1 MMDTK
6 FLEKNFFSRH
16 RKISVAE
23 LFHRKN
29 WIVFPR
35 KNCPKP
41 DQVFAI
47 VRRRNQERDFPFI
60 WDTFLFSNRKRL
72 VKGRNVKERVRTG
85 TPISTSNCSMSRA
98 FRHRVRVVGA
108 EVVGRKKVC
117 AGLGEVRAR

>member
-35 KNCPKP
+35 EILQNQIKSSQLFDKEIKNEIFLSFGKRSYFP
-41 DQVFAI
+41 I
-47 VRRRNQERDFPFI
+47 ERG
-60 WDTFLFSNRKRL
+60 S
-72 VKGRNVKERVRTG
+72 
-85 TPISTSNCSMSRA
+85 S
-98 FRHRVRVVGA
+98 
-108 EVVGRKKVC
+108 KVEMLKN
-117 AGLGEVRAR
+117 A

>member
-6 FLEKNFFSRH
+6 FLEKNFFSR
-16 RKISVAE
+16 
-23 LFHRKN
+23 HRKN

-47 VRRRNQERDFPFI
+47 VRQRNQELDFPFI
-60 WDTFLFSNRKRL
+60 WETFLFSNRKRL

-85 TPISTSNCSMSRA
+85 TQSPRAISACQGNSDISS
-98 FRHRVRVVGA
+98 VW
-108 EVVGRKKVC
+108 
-117 AGLGEVRAR
+117 LGQR